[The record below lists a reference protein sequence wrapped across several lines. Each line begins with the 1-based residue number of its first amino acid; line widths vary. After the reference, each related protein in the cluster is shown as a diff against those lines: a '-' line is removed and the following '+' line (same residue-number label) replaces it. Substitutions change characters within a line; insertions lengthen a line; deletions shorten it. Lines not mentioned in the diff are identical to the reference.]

1 MRGRS
6 SCVGAAFVAL
16 LLGLFV
22 SAAPSHASS
31 VTKENKLEAADESA
45 STHKP
50 KNSVNAAE
58 VHKHQDASG
67 NSQALL
73 QTSNTAA
80 HARSAQPED
89 VTDDCVIEHN
99 KKRVGKLKK
108 PLMPMERNS
117 DAVYQALTYAKYVM
131 EHGCPFKH
139 SGADG
144 FGENLYATSGPQAM
158 CSDAVGAWYNE
169 IKHFNGKYPG
179 GNWTLKSGHFTQ
191 VMWSGSTELGCART
205 VGCGSSIL
213 ICNYKPPGNWSGEP
227 PFSEE
232 VWNSIMSASSAPAV
246 SLSPFVTVTVIFVGY
261 ITSTGSAVVY

>member
-1 MRGRS
+1 M
-6 SCVGAAFVAL
+6 AL

-89 VTDDCVIEHN
+89 VTD
-99 KKRVGKLKK
+99 
-108 PLMPMERNS
+108 
-117 DAVYQALTYAKYVM
+117 
-131 EHGCPFKH
+131 
-139 SGADG
+139 
-144 FGENLYATSGPQAM
+144 GES
-158 CSDAVGAWYNE
+158 
-169 IKHFNGKYPG
+169 
-179 GNWTLKSGHFTQ
+179 
-191 VMWSGSTELGCART
+191 
-205 VGCGSSIL
+205 
-213 ICNYKPPGNWSGEP
+213 EP
-227 PFSEE
+227 
-232 VWNSIMSASSAPAV
+232 NMQ
-246 SLSPFVTVTVIFVGY
+246 
-261 ITSTGSAVVY
+261 